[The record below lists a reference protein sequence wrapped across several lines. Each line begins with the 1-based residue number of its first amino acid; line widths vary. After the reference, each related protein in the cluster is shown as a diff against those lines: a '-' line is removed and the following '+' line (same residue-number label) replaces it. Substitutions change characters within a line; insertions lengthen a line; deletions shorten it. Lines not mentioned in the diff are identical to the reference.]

1 MARTVVDLDD
11 AALAEAARYLGTTT
25 KKDTV
30 NAALREIIDR
40 RRRAEAIARMRALV
54 ASGEIE
60 LPGGESTQPGRESA
74 A

>member
-1 MARTVVDLDD
+1 MTPRWPRRLDIW
-11 AALAEAARYLGTTT
+11 EQRT

-60 LPGGESTQPGRESA
+60 LPEGESTRPGRESVA
-74 A
+74 